1 MSVFQNFQEIAF
13 ENFETSH
20 CDFLAKCGVSGF
32 IVNVALVV
40 SRNKEKDGKQ
50 KTGNENGF
58 RFCFLS
64 QKTER
69 KNVSRFSLSVSFFV
83 FPCSYTEKIT
93 KAEN

>member
-32 IVNVALVV
+32 IVNVALVI

-69 KNVSRFSLSVSFFV
+69 KNGKRLPL
-83 FPCSYTEKIT
+83 FPFCFIFPVPLFIY
-93 KAEN
+93 

>member
-69 KNVSRFSLSVSFFV
+69 KKRKTSPAFSFLFHFSFPLV
-83 FPCSYTEKIT
+83 HILK
-93 KAEN
+93 K